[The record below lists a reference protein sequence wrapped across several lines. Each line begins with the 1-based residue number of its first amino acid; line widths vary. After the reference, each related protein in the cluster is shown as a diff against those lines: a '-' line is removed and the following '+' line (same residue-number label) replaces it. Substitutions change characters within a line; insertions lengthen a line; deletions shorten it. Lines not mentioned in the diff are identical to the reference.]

1 MADNSFQ
8 VLSTE
13 KRTFPPSKE
22 FSKNAHIKSM
32 KEYEQLYKQSVDDP
46 EKFWAEMAE
55 KNLTWYKKWDKVL
68 EYDFMKPSIKWFAG
82 GKAERLGEL
91 PRPLHQYCHPEQG
104 RAHLGSGQRRVQ
116 DLHLSAALLRR

>member
-1 MADNSFQ
+1 MADDSIQ

-22 FSKNAHIKSM
+22 FSKQAHIKSM
-32 KEYEQLYKQSVDDP
+32 KEYEQLYKKSVDDP

-68 EYDFMKPSIKWFAG
+68 EYDFMKPSIKWFSRRET
-82 GKAERLGEL
+82 ERLGEL
-91 PRPLHQYCHPEQG
+91 PRPVYHDCHEEQG
-104 RAHLGSGQRRVQ
+104 RAHLGSGQRPVQ
-116 DLHLSAALLRR
+116 DPSPISSSTMR